1 MEMGVL
7 QLCLLA
13 PLCSVLWTGDHLLNR
28 NKKQSGRQCD
38 ISTIKTPSVGTWMR
52 GERGASECQ
61 LLGVVQLELR
71 GTRCSCASCLPTI
84 LKYQAK
90 CQELILLGMGFFV
103 KNVDIYPESRR

>member
-28 NKKQSGRQCD
+28 NKKQSGRRCD

-71 GTRCSCASCLPTI
+71 GTRCSCMCSWCWSQSNSI
-84 LKYQAK
+84 
-90 CQELILLGMGFFV
+90 
-103 KNVDIYPESRR
+103 DIG